1 MNKLAR
7 IMAGLPDRFRPEM
20 AGNLRSTIQLNLT
33 GPEGGQWTMAIAEGR
48 CTVISGPAERPA
60 AVITMDAAEFAGIN
74 TGQVSAVEVFWSGR
88 IAVEG
93 EMDAVIALQAIMDW
107 R

>member
-33 GPEGGQWTMAIAEGR
+33 GPEGGQWTMAIAEG
-48 CTVISGPAERPA
+48 
-60 AVITMDAAEFAGIN
+60 
-74 TGQVSAVEVFWSGR
+74 SAR
-88 IAVEG
+88 
-93 EMDAVIALQAIMDW
+93 
-107 R
+107 